1 MEVMLPR
8 SSPGAVNGRRW
19 EITSRGQVGSTSGH
33 LAAAISSEVTS
44 NGGLDRIGSP
54 NRTRRTSS
62 PIEPTGSP
70 TRRRIN
76 SPRAMP
82 LLSVA
87 SLSASFHTDTT
98 MSREMETTQ
107 LLPSRAAAFRSAGSS
122 LSLPVSCISNDL
134 LPKPASPSAVSPAC
148 TDFEVGLE
156 QNPACW
162 DSVPTLVEAESPVQA
177 GSSHPLITVTI
188 NPLEQDEV
196 TFIPNSPPMEVDTRG
211 RDFFQERH
219 LSIGSAGSLDTEGDD
234 RNRLQAVGRGSFRR
248 VSDISHIKQLRKEVP
263 GFSHLASEYYEVRE
277 VDPDDSDNISLDSLH
292 IRVLE
297 RCVTKYQPPD
307 RTAYASKWFV
317 VITTGL
323 TLLSL
328 SYIFWFKNF
337 SEPVSSEEP
346 H

>member
-98 MSREMETTQ
+98 MSRF
-107 LLPSRAAAFRSAGSS
+107 PKFS
-122 LSLPVSCISNDL
+122 LFSY
-134 LPKPASPSAVSPAC
+134 
-148 TDFEVGLE
+148 DF
-156 QNPACW
+156 
-162 DSVPTLVEAESPVQA
+162 
-177 GSSHPLITVTI
+177 
-188 NPLEQDEV
+188 
-196 TFIPNSPPMEVDTRG
+196 
-211 RDFFQERH
+211 
-219 LSIGSAGSLDTEGDD
+219 
-234 RNRLQAVGRGSFRR
+234 
-248 VSDISHIKQLRKEVP
+248 
-263 GFSHLASEYYEVRE
+263 
-277 VDPDDSDNISLDSLH
+277 
-292 IRVLE
+292 
-297 RCVTKYQPPD
+297 
-307 RTAYASKWFV
+307 
-317 VITTGL
+317 
-323 TLLSL
+323 LLSL
-328 SYIFWFKNF
+328 FVGISSSFTAFPIQTFLDTDFFWSWTWSGRWRQHSFCLQGLPPSGF
-337 SEPVSSEEP
+337 PHPQSLSSP
-346 H
+346 DSHLCTKYTWFAC